1 MIVGEND
8 RITISHESFS
18 RKVFAT
24 GAIHAINFIQ
34 DKIGF
39 YEMSDVLSL
48 SKIIKDLYAH
58 ENNFDANNNLE
69 NLIAADIQ

>member
-18 RKVFAT
+18 RKVFAS
-24 GAIHAINFIQ
+24 GAIHAISFIQ

-58 ENNFDANNNLE
+58 ENNFDSNNNLDS
-69 NLIAADIQ
+69 LIAADIQ